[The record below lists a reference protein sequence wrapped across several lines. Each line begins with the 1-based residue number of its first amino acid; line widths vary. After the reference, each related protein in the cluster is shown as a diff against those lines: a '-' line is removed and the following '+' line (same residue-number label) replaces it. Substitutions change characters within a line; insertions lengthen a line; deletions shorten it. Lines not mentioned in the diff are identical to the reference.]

1 MGLGTGAKASR
12 VGVAV
17 VNLQRGLWPE
27 TLVAAL
33 ATLSVGWP
41 LTTLLQEQSWL
52 FNAVVAVAL
61 IALTGGLLRSLGVL
75 PSLIVVCQLVMGVL
89 TLCGMYL
96 GGTLWLGFPTADS
109 STQAIELLAEAG
121 EVLREFAAPA
131 PTTTGVAFL
140 VVAVLVLTAVSVD
153 ALALT
158 CAAPAIAGLP
168 LVAAFFVSVSNN
180 GNAMAPW
187 FFLLTA
193 ALWMTMMAQ
202 QSDRLLARWPSADN
216 QGFGARPRFGGTYRT
231 LAQTLGVLGLGAA
244 VVAAALLPH
253 LPPTFFAEG
262 LGRNP
267 EANSRNT
274 GAGQVSFTE
283 TMDPGKDLANQSEAA
298 VLEYTST
305 ARLQQPLRVTATQE
319 FDGQTWI
326 APERNGA
333 PITGSE
339 LPAAQGVAPEVIG
352 SPEEI
357 SVTVNN
363 LRAPHLAIP
372 PATTSLSLDEPS
384 FDYDESVNAVLL
396 DTPVDAYA
404 ALYADISAAAPFSPR
419 GTNAADIGAA
429 MPALLEVPS
438 ESRAAITS
446 LGAQILDGESD
457 PLEVGRLIQAH
468 FRSSDYTYSLTLA
481 PPVDAVSRDAITQ
494 FLASRQGY
502 CVQFATSMVMIARSE
517 GIPARMAV
525 GFLPGEVQNDG
536 SRKVRAKDAH
546 TWPELYID
554 GRGWTRFEPTPG
566 VRTGAPP
573 ALTQLDAASTAPAEV
588 PELPTE
594 QAIPSVAPD
603 ASNASNAPWWR
614 SVSDWIVKWR
624 WVGVGLLILVI
635 ALCSL
640 PLAGRWYRGREARE
654 AYTPTEHVESQWL
667 VLTRSLTDLGVQE
680 PGQRSPAAMHAHYT
694 ESTSLDPAGARALR
708 RVTAHLQNS
717 RYADQHP
724 VDIDRHEVTSDVL
737 TVVETV
743 RAHSP
748 WSVRVKAA
756 LVPRS
761 GTLGIAHW
769 MRRRTR
775 RD

>member
-1 MGLGTGAKASR
+1 M
-12 VGVAV
+12 
-17 VNLQRGLWPE
+17 NLQRGLWPE

-52 FNAVVAVAL
+52 LNAVVAVAL
-61 IALTGGLLRSLGVL
+61 IALTGGILRSLRVP
-75 PSLIVVCQLVMGVL
+75 PSLIVASQLVVGVL

-96 GGTLWLGFPTADS
+96 GGTLWLIFPTANS
-109 STQAIELLAEAG
+109 VTLAVELFAEAG
-121 EVLREFAAPA
+121 DVLREFAAPA

-158 CAAPAIAGLP
+158 CSAPAIAGLP

-202 QSDRLLARWPSADN
+202 QSDRLLARWSSADN
-216 QGFGARPRFGGTYRT
+216 HGFGARPRFGGTYRA
-231 LAQTLGVLGLGAA
+231 LAQTLGVLGLCVA
-244 VVAAALLPH
+244 VATAALLPH
-253 LPPTFFAEG
+253 LPPTFFADG
-262 LGRNP
+262 LGRNS
-267 EANSRNT
+267 EANGRNT

-283 TMDPGKDLANQSEAA
+283 TMDPGKDLANQSESP

-305 ARLQQPLRVTATQE
+305 ARLAQPLRVTATQE
-319 FDGQTWI
+319 FDGQTWV
-326 APERNGA
+326 APDRDGIS
-333 PITGSE
+333 ITGPE
-339 LPAAQGVAPEVIG
+339 LPATPGVSPEFG
-352 SPEEI
+352 SSEEI

-372 PATTSLSLDEPS
+372 STTTSLSLNEPS
-384 FDYDESVNAVLL
+384 FDYDPRVNTVLV
-396 DTPVDAYA
+396 DSPVDDYV
-404 ALYADISAAAPFSPR
+404 ALYADPSADGPINPAGP
-419 GTNAADIGAA
+419 NAEGIGSAT
-429 MPALLEVPS
+429 PELLEVPAQS
-438 ESRAAITS
+438 QPAITA
-446 LGAQILDGESD
+446 LAAQILGGESD
-457 PLEVGRLIQAH
+457 PLEVGRLTQEH

-481 PPVDAVSRDAITQ
+481 PRDETVSRDPITQ
-494 FLASRQGY
+494 FLASQQGY
-502 CVQFATSMVMIARSE
+502 CVQFSTAMVMIARSE

-536 SRKVRAKDAH
+536 SRTVRAKDAH
-546 TWPELYID
+546 TWPELYIN
-554 GRGWTRFEPTPG
+554 GLGWTRFEPTPG

-573 ALTQLDAASTAPAEV
+573 ALTQPDAASTAPAEV

-594 QAIPSVAPD
+594 QATPTAAPD
-603 ASNASNAPWWR
+603 TSSASDTSWWQ
-614 SVSDWIVKWR
+614 SVTDWIVKWR
-624 WVGVGLLILVI
+624 WVWAGLLTFGV
-635 ALCSL
+635 ALCAL

-654 AYTPTEHVESQWL
+654 AHSPTEHVESQWL
-667 VLTRSLTDLGVQE
+667 VLTRSLTDLGVDE
-680 PGQRSPAAMHAHYT
+680 PGHKSPAAMQAHYT
-694 ESTSLDPAGARALR
+694 NCTSLDPPGARALG
-708 RVTAHLQNS
+708 RVTAQLQNT
-717 RYADQHP
+717 RYADQH
-724 VDIDRHEVTSDVL
+724 VLNIDESEVTSDVL

-748 WSVRVKAA
+748 WSVRTKAA
-756 LVPRS
+756 LLPRS
-761 GTLGIAHW
+761 GALGLAHW
-769 MRRRTR
+769 LRRHTS

>member
-1 MGLGTGAKASR
+1 M
-12 VGVAV
+12 
-17 VNLQRGLWPE
+17 NLQRGLWPE

-52 FNAVVAVAL
+52 SNAVVAVAL
-61 IALTGGLLRSLGVL
+61 IALTGGLLRSLRVP
-75 PSLIVVCQLVMGVL
+75 PSLIVACQLVMGVL
-89 TLCGMYL
+89 ALCGMYL
-96 GGTLWLGFPTADS
+96 GGTLWLIFPTADS
-109 STQAIELLAEAG
+109 ATQAIELLAEAG

-187 FFLLTA
+187 FFLVTA

-202 QSDRLLARWPSADN
+202 HSDRLLARWPSADN
-216 QGFGARPRFGGTYRT
+216 QGFGARPRFGGTYRA
-231 LAQTLGVLGLGAA
+231 LAQTLGVLGLCAA

-253 LPPTFFAEG
+253 LPPTFFADG

-267 EANSRNT
+267 EANGRS

-283 TMDPGKDLANQSEAA
+283 TMDPGEDLANQSESP

-305 ARLQQPLRVTATQE
+305 ARLQQPLRVTATHE

-326 APERNGA
+326 APERDGA

-339 LPAAQGVAPEVIG
+339 LPAAQGVSPEVIG
-352 SPEEI
+352 SSEEI

-372 PATTSLSLDEPS
+372 SATTSLSLDEPS
-384 FDYDESVNAVLL
+384 FDYDERVNAVLV
-396 DTPVDAYA
+396 DTPVDDYV
-404 ALYADISAAAPFSPR
+404 ALYADISADGPINPPGPSAE
-419 GTNAADIGAA
+419 DIASA
-429 MPALLEVPS
+429 TPDLLEVPS
-438 ESRAAITS
+438 ESQAAITD
-446 LGAQILDGESD
+446 LGQQILGEESD
-457 PLEVGRLIQAH
+457 PLEVGRLTQEH
-468 FRSSDYTYSLTLA
+468 FRSSGYTYSLTLA
-481 PPVDAVSRDAITQ
+481 PPDDDVSRDAITQ
-494 FLASRQGY
+494 FLASQQGY
-502 CVQFATSMVMIARSE
+502 CVQFSTAMVMIARSE

-554 GRGWTRFEPTPG
+554 GLGWTRFEPTPG

-573 ALTQLDAASTAPAEV
+573 ALTQPEAASTAPAEI

-594 QAIPSVAPD
+594 QAPAATPD
-603 ASNASNAPWWR
+603 TSSASDTPWWQ
-614 SVSDWIVKWR
+614 SVTDWIVKWR
-624 WVGVGLLILVI
+624 WVWAGLLILGV

-654 AYTPTEHVESQWL
+654 AQTPTEHVESQWL
-667 VLTRSLTDLGVQE
+667 VLTRSLTDLGVDE
-680 PGQRSPAAMHAHYT
+680 PGYQSPAAMHTHYT
-694 ESTSLDPAGARALR
+694 DRTSLDPAGSRALR
-708 RVTAHLQNS
+708 RVTAQLQNT
-717 RYADQHP
+717 RYADQHLL
-724 VDIDRHEVTSDVL
+724 DIDKGEVTSDVL

-748 WSVRVKAA
+748 WSVRTKAA
-756 LVPRS
+756 LLPHS
-761 GTLGIAHW
+761 GALGFAHW
-769 MRRRTR
+769 MRRRAG